1 MIELRVAVLHSSLN
15 FLGGAS
21 KVCLS
26 FIRALSKGGYDV
38 TLFTVDKTDWES
50 LRKVFGDFYDL
61 NFRER
66 FLFAGFSKVF
76 RDAMLRKLMIAI
88 FYLLEVLAVR
98 FLGGFD
104 LVLVTG
110 GELID
115 SFGDIIYINAIPVRL
130 AHSFSNI
137 RLGKSVVWNC
147 YSKLYDAFLRFIGKV
162 DSRGLLLTNSS
173 FLRKIVR
180 SFLGRDSLVIH
191 PPVDIKKLVNPN
203 GDRGE
208 QRRNLIVTI
217 SRLHPGK
224 FLEVVLEVAKLV
236 EDAEF
241 LIFSS
246 VSQGSEKMAEDLKA
260 SIKMMKLEGKVSL
273 LINKPFKS
281 LIEALYKAKVLL
293 HAQTSEAFGM
303 VVVEAMAAGCIPV
316 VPLSGGPWID
326 ILGCSQGLY
335 GFSYR
340 SVGEAAEIIK
350 KILRDENL
358 RCEVAA
364 RARARALNFDKSVF
378 ERKVLEVVKRF
389 IEGKRGGGDY

>member
-1 MIELRVAVLHSSLN
+1 MRAAVIHSSLN

-26 FIRALSKGGYDV
+26 FIRALSKAGCDI
-38 TLFTVDKTDWES
+38 TLFTVDRTDWDL

-61 NFRER
+61 NFKER
-66 FLFAGFSKVF
+66 FLFAGFPRVLHGTMF
-76 RDAMLRKLMIAI
+76 RKLIIAM
-88 FYLLEVLAVR
+88 FYLLEVLVIR
-98 FLGGFD
+98 FFGDFD

-115 SFGDIIYINAIPVRL
+115 SFGDIVYVNAIPIRF
-130 AHSFSNI
+130 AHSFSDV
-137 RLGKSVVWNC
+137 RLGKSTIWNC
-147 YSKLYDAFLRFIGKV
+147 YSKLYDILLRFIGKI
-162 DSRGLLLTNSS
+162 DSKGILLTNSS
-173 FLRKIVR
+173 FLRKIIKK
-180 SFLGRDSLVIH
+180 FLGRDSVVIH
-191 PPVDIKKLVNPN
+191 PPVDVEKLMNSN
-203 GDRGE
+203 DYNEGE
-208 QRRNLIVTI
+208 RQNLVVTI

-224 FLEVVLEVAKLV
+224 SLEVILKIAKLV
-236 EDAEF
+236 DEAKF
-241 LIFSS
+241 LIIGSIS
-246 VSQGSEKMAEDLKA
+246 HGSEGIVNDLKS
-260 SIKMMKLEGKVSL
+260 SIDMMGLKDRVDL
-273 LINKPFKS
+273 LINKPFKN
-281 LIEALYKAKVLL
+281 LIEALYRAKVLL

-340 SVGEAAEIIK
+340 NVNEAAEIIK

-378 ERKVLEVVKRF
+378 EKKVLEVVNRF
-389 IEGKRGGGDY
+389 IEGKRGGGD